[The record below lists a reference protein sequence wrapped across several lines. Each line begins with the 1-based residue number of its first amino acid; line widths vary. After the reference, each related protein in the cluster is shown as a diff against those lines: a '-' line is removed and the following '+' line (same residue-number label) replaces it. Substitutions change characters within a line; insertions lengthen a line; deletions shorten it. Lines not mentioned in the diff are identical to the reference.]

1 MMKLLGRIIDLRIF
15 WIIILVAAIC
25 FFEVPQA
32 FAAVA
37 DLTIVNPEDW
47 YEKEAFSAPASI
59 MGLAYD
65 GQHLFAAGFDT
76 YRIYALE
83 PASGAVLWDI
93 PAPGN
98 RPEALTFDG
107 LYLWCQS
114 EFLNRY
120 SIVKI
125 DSSTGDVLESF
136 AVPGDDGNG
145 LAWLTPSLYLND
157 TFDDRIYEIDPAT
170 GLVLNSIIF
179 PESSSGVGGGITFI
193 GEDLYWSD
201 YSTGAIYI
209 LDPSDGKVLG
219 TFDSGILHIEAM
231 TYAAGKLFISDG
243 HGQKIHVFVPE
254 PTTVLLLGLG
264 SFGLLRRRRIL

>member
-1 MMKLLGRIIDLRIF
+1 MKLLERIIDPRSS
-15 WIIILVAAIC
+15 WNIILVMVIC
-25 FFEVPQA
+25 FLEVPQG
-32 FAAVA
+32 FSAVA
-37 DLTIVNPEDW
+37 DLTTINPEDW
-47 YEKEAFSAPASI
+47 YEKESFSAPASI

-83 PASGAVLWDI
+83 PASGTVLWDI

-107 LYLWCQS
+107 LYLWCQA
-114 EFLNRY
+114 EFLSQN

-125 DSSTGDVLESF
+125 DSSTGAVLESF

-145 LAWLTPSLYLND
+145 LAWLASGLYLND
-157 TFDDRIYEIDPAT
+157 TFDDRIYELDPAT

-179 PESSSGVGGGITFI
+179 PEASSGVGGGITFV
-193 GEDLYWSD
+193 GDDLYWSD
-201 YSTGAIYI
+201 YSTGVIYI

-219 TFDSGILHIEAM
+219 SFDSGILHIEAM

-264 SFGLLRRRRIL
+264 GFGLLRRRRAL